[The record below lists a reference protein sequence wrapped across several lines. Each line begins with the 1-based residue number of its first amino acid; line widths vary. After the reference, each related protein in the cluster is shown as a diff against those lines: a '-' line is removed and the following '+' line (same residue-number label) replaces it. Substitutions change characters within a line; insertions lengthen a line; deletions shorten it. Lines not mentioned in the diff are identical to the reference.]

1 MPRLKSALPR
11 LLPLAHVMLLT
22 ACSVA
27 LKPSQPSAS
36 TPPVIPPPQA
46 PALPLEARQPAT
58 PVLCSANCSEGLRRL
73 LESLLP

>member
-11 LLPLAHVMLLT
+11 LLPLALVMLLT

-27 LKPSQPSAS
+27 LKPSQPSAP

-46 PALPLEARQPAT
+46 PALPQEARQPAT
-58 PVLCSANCSEGLRRL
+58 PALCSPNCSEGLRRL